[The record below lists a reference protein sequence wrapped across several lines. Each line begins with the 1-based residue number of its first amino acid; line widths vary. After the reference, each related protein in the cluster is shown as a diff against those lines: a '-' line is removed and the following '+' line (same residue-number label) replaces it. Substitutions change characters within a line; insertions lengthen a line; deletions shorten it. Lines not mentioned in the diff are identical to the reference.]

1 MQKLYINLKTRKVVK
16 KLVTHHSII
25 GHNAPCLPPK
35 FCISIVFDFSCED
48 CNTQE
53 KLETMVM
60 QNFGG

>member
-16 KLVTHHSII
+16 KSSKRS
-25 GHNAPCLPPK
+25 HNAPFLPPK
-35 FCISIVFDFSCED
+35 FCITTVFDFSCDD
-48 CNTQE
+48 CNTKE